1 MTIQE
6 RELALPLFDGI
17 RNDTIAR
24 AKEANAA
31 RAAALRAGGP
41 AATEENKGDD

>member
-24 AKEANAA
+24 AKEAAA
-31 RAAALRAGGP
+31 VRAATIRIQANNSA
-41 AATEENKGDD
+41 EEKKGDD

>member
-17 RNDTIAR
+17 RNDTIAK
-24 AKEANAA
+24 AKEANAM
-31 RAAALRAGGP
+31 RAAGLRAVGG
-41 AATEENKGDD
+41 AAAEEKKGED

>member
-24 AKEANAA
+24 AKEAAA
-31 RAAALRAGGP
+31 VRAATIRMQQNAG
-41 AATEENKGDD
+41 EEKKGDD

>member
-24 AKEANAA
+24 AKEASAV
-31 RAAALRAGGP
+31 RAATIRIQANAN
-41 AATEENKGDD
+41 EEKKGED